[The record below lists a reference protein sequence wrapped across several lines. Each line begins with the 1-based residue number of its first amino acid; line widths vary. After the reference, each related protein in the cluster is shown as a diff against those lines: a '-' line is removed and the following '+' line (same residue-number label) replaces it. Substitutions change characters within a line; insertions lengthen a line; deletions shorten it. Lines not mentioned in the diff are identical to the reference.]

1 MLFASNTHVNKK
13 SDADSI
19 FYKRAKM
26 AKKNKD
32 YSDIILTVRVTD
44 AHKKQLD
51 QLADR
56 NSSSLASVVRL
67 TSLAGLAALKVK
79 P

>member
-1 MLFASNTHVNKK
+1 
-13 SDADSI
+13 
-19 FYKRAKM
+19 M